1 MLKMELGQRWK
12 LLRVSG
18 SWIYLDSS
26 SSEMEHSS
34 YGIGLVQAKPRCVVV
49 QRLPMNQRAVSWLA
63 NPGEGGMPAKVRAV
77 EGPRNG
83 PLPR

>member
-1 MLKMELGQRWK
+1 MEVAQGVWIMDIFG
-12 LLRVSG
+12 LL
-18 SWIYLDSS
+18 IP
-26 SSEMEHSS
+26 SEMEHSS

>member
-1 MLKMELGQRWK
+1 MEVAQSVWIMDIFE
-12 LLRVSG
+12 LL
-18 SWIYLDSS
+18 IQ
-26 SSEMEHSS
+26 SELEHST
-34 YGIGLVQAKPRCVVV
+34 YGIGYVQAKPRCVVV